1 MSNEPQAKSKI
12 TFGNILLTLLVI
24 GTFVVIGLMYV
35 LYREISKP
43 TVIDTETR
51 QQPAASRPVEAL
63 SPDGK
68 PVSPTPVRD
77 ASLPTVGAPD
87 PREVPGVASEPD
99 DAFDRAALNTGAAPA
114 KKAKKVEKEKEKEKE
129 IPLVPIA
136 GGGDSGGEVSL
147 RPVETAPAPKKTPR
161 PAQQNTPKK
170 STGGDAIDELF

>member
-43 TVIDTETR
+43 TVIGPEAQ

-99 DAFDRAALNTGAAPA
+99 DAFDRAAPA

-170 STGGDAIDELF
+170 STGGDAIDVLF

>member
-43 TVIDTETR
+43 TVIGPEAQ

-68 PVSPTPVRD
+68 PISPTPVRD

-87 PREVPGVASEPD
+87 PREVP
-99 DAFDRAALNTGAAPA
+99 ALNTGAAPA